1 MFTEIQTK
9 SKDFA
14 QNQNGWLF
22 NDSNKIVKKFSQMQ
36 NLGRLG
42 PENCRAYVF
51 FFVVFF
57 FFFSF
62 LSFFPFFPFFYSS
75 PDLNLHLYSIL
86 HDFSFKNTKFSASQR
101 AHPLRHPMCVQAC
114 NWRWR
119 STKSSP
125 NVEDGCTAL
134 CSFGVLG
141 VVKCCKQCFYCNG
154 CFFLFLYINSRLFY
168 LSLWRMKIN
177 LFTKFWG
184 KLLTNKRNVFTWW
197 SLFTL

>member
-1 MFTEIQTK
+1 MCFLRGVC
-9 SKDFA
+9 FVC
-14 QNQNGWLF
+14 LF
-22 NDSNKIVKKFSQMQ
+22 VCF
-36 NLGRLG
+36 
-42 PENCRAYVF
+42 CFVF
-51 FFVVFF
+51 CFVCFP

-62 LSFFPFFPFFYSS
+62 FFPFSFFLFLFFFTHRLIWICTYIPYCTISVS
-75 PDLNLHLYSIL
+75 KIQNFQLLRGHI
-86 HDFSFKNTKFSASQR
+86 
-101 AHPLRHPMCVQAC
+101 PLRHPLCVQAC

-134 CSFGVLG
+134 CSFGVLA
-141 VVKCCKQCFYCNG
+141 VVKCCKQCFIALF
-154 CFFLFLYINSRLFY
+154 FFLFLYINSLIFY

-184 KLLTNKRNVFTWW
+184 KLLTNKSNVFTWW

>member
-1 MFTEIQTK
+1 MPNMGQ
-9 SKDFA
+9 
-14 QNQNGWLF
+14 
-22 NDSNKIVKKFSQMQ
+22 
-36 NLGRLG
+36 LG

-51 FFVVFF
+51 FAWCFF
-57 FFFSF
+57 FFFVLFCFVLFSPFFFLCFFPLFF
-62 LSFFPFFPFFYSS
+62 LSFLFFFYSS

-86 HDFSFKNTKFSASQR
+86 HDFSFKNTKFSASER
-101 AHPLRHPMCVQAC
+101 AHPLRHPLCVQAC

-134 CSFGVLG
+134 CSFSVLA
-141 VVKCCKQCFYCNG
+141 VVKCCKQSFIAMVFF
-154 CFFLFLYINSRLFY
+154 FFLFLYINSRLFY

-184 KLLTNKRNVFTWW
+184 KLLTNKKKCIHMMEFIY
-197 SLFTL
+197 TLMPQDLLKMI

>member
-1 MFTEIQTK
+1 
-9 SKDFA
+9 
-14 QNQNGWLF
+14 
-22 NDSNKIVKKFSQMQ
+22 MQ
-36 NLGRLG
+36 NLSQLG

-51 FFVVFF
+51 FAWCFF
-57 FFFSF
+57 FVLFCFCF
-62 LSFFPFFPFFYSS
+62 CFPVSEGDVPSQKLKMLYFWNWNRAIWNISA
-75 PDLNLHLYSIL
+75 NLDQAMSIKKKKREKRGKKKEKQKKAL
-86 HDFSFKNTKFSASQR
+86 
-101 AHPLRHPMCVQAC
+101 CVQAC

-134 CSFGVLG
+134 CSFDVLA
-141 VVKCCKQCFYCNG
+141 VVKCCKQCFIALFFFLS
-154 CFFLFLYINSRLFY
+154 FFLFLYINSRLFY

>member
-1 MFTEIQTK
+1 MF
-9 SKDFA
+9 FA
-14 QNQNGWLF
+14 LC
-22 NDSNKIVKKFSQMQ
+22 V
-36 NLGRLG
+36 
-42 PENCRAYVF
+42 C
-51 FFVVFF
+51 VFF
-57 FFFSF
+57 FFLLLLLLLF
-62 LSFFPFFPFFYSS
+62 SFFPLFFLFFFLLIAWSKFALIFHIARFQFQKYK
-75 PDLNLHLYSIL
+75 I
-86 HDFSFKNTKFSASQR
+86 FSFWG
-101 AHPLRHPMCVQAC
+101 HIPLRHPLCVQAC

-134 CSFGVLG
+134 CCFGVLA

-154 CFFLFLYINSRLFY
+154 FFFLLLFLYINSRLFY

>member
-1 MFTEIQTK
+1 MGQ
-9 SKDFA
+9 
-14 QNQNGWLF
+14 
-22 NDSNKIVKKFSQMQ
+22 
-36 NLGRLG
+36 LG

-51 FFVVFF
+51 FACFLFVCLFCF
-57 FFFSF
+57 CFSPSFF
-62 LSFFPFFPFFYSS
+62 LSIFLPFSPLFFFFYSS

-86 HDFSFKNTKFSASQR
+86 HDFSFKNIKIQNFQLLR
-101 AHPLRHPMCVQAC
+101 GHIPLRHPLCVQAC

-134 CSFGVLG
+134 CSFGVLA
-141 VVKCCKQCFYCNG
+141 VVKCCKQCLVAMI
-154 CFFLFLYINSRLFY
+154 FFLFLYMNSRLFY